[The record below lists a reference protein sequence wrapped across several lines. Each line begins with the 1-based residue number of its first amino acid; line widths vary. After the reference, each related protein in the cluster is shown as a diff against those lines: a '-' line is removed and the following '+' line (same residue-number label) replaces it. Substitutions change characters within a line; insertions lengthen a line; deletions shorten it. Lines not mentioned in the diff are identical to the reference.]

1 MINNHW
7 NSGISITA
15 EGEGRSVWD
24 VQCWGCNR
32 GEFFMRRGDVRV
44 FIFRFTTLLV
54 LLFHSSKFG
63 SIYEARLSG
72 SYTHGTL
79 T

>member
-1 MINNHW
+1 M
-7 NSGISITA
+7 
-15 EGEGRSVWD
+15 
-24 VQCWGCNR
+24 Q
-32 GEFFMRRGDVRV
+32 RGDVRV